1 MILVIV
7 GTNFFSFDRLIKEVD
22 LNISTNHS
30 VTIQIGIS
38 NYTPKN
44 ANYFN
49 YKDKKSII
57 NLIKESDLII
67 THGGFG
73 TMMDAIKLGKKII
86 AVPRKLEFEE
96 CLDNQEELVRYFDD
110 KNYVLG
116 CYEIDKLND
125 LVNRCLNGEIIFSKY
140 KPETNLKIRDIIDQK
155 LASYIENE

>member
-1 MILVIV
+1 MQKFIKILSKCNNSEFKLILVIV

-22 LNISTNHS
+22 LNICTNHS
-30 VTIQIGIS
+30 VTIQIGVS
-38 NYTPKN
+38 NYIPKN
-44 ANYFN
+44 ANYFD
-49 YKDKKSII
+49 YADKKSII

-73 TMMDAIKLGKKII
+73 TMMDAIELGKKII

-116 CYEIDKLND
+116 CYDIDKLND
-125 LVNRCLNGEIIFSKY
+125 LVN
-140 KPETNLKIRDIIDQK
+140 
-155 LASYIENE
+155 